1 MSRRAVATP
10 VAVLCL
16 SLALSACGAG
26 RGAQTY
32 KQRTTADSTNAQVSM
47 VDIRGL
53 QVQAPTSGD
62 VLVKGGD
69 ALVTGR
75 FVNNAAAADS
85 LVSATS
91 PVAASVTLT
100 LDGKPVTAVPLPSLA
115 ITPGTYGLTLTGLVA
130 DVRIGSYVPIELSF
144 ARAGRT
150 TVQVPVLGQPYNNS
164 SPRPRTTNFPLEG

>member
-1 MSRRAVATP
+1 
-10 VAVLCL
+10 VLCL

-91 PVAASVTLT
+91 PVAASVTLEAT
-100 LDGKPVTAVPLPSLA
+100 VSPYGFGGTAGA
-115 ITPGTYGLTLTGLVA
+115 EGRRIDAEGAGTGG
-130 DVRIGSYVPIELSF
+130 GG
-144 ARAGRT
+144 GR
-150 TVQVPVLGQPYNNS
+150 QGHP
-164 SPRPRTTNFPLEG
+164 